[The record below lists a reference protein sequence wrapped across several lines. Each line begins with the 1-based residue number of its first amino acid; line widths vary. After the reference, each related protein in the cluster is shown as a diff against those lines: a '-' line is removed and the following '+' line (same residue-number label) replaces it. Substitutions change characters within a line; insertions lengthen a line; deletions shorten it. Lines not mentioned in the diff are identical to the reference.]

1 MPELY
6 LFCATMQYITLQH
19 GGRLAYTRHEGG
31 TGTPCILLHGFCE
44 NQEVWHHILPFL
56 DTCDCYT
63 VDLPGFGQSDPL
75 PQPGMEHYAAAVE
88 ALIKA
93 LSLKE
98 YVLIGHSLGGYV
110 ALEMAAAERDLSLNI
125 HHSSLRGLGLVHS
138 HPFTDDATR
147 LEGRQRG
154 LALVE
159 GGKQELFVSQLF
171 PGLFTPDFA
180 DNFRYVV
187 DTLINNAKKGPAE
200 GIAMAIKSMMQRRDH
215 TETLQNLRCPV
226 LFALGE
232 ADTLIPQAMVQ
243 SMIHLPSVAHIH
255 IGESVAHMGMYENP
269 TWLGEAMQQFLIVN
283 C

>member
-1 MPELY
+1 
-6 LFCATMQYITLQH
+6 MQYITLQH

-31 TGTPCILLHGFCE
+31 SGTPCMLLHGFCE

-75 PQPGMEHYAAAVE
+75 PQPGMEHYAAAIG
-88 ALIKA
+88 ALIEA

-110 ALEMAAAERDLSLNI
+110 ALEMADDPSFNVQ
-125 HHSSLRGLGLVHS
+125 HSSLKGLGLVHS
-138 HPFTDDATR
+138 HPFTDDAAR

-159 GGKQELFVSQLF
+159 GGKQDLFVSQLF
-171 PGLFTPDFA
+171 PGLFTPNFA
-180 DNFRYVV
+180 QNFGYVV
-187 DTLINNAKKGPAE
+187 DTLIDNAKAGPTE

-215 TETLQNLRCPV
+215 TATLRNLHCPV

-232 ADTLIPQAMVQ
+232 ADTLIPAEMVQ
-243 SMIHLPSVAHIH
+243 AMIHLPEVAHIH
-255 IGESVAHMGMYENP
+255 IGEGVAHMGMYENP
-269 TWLGEAMQQFLIVN
+269 TWLGEAVKGFGCLGV
-283 C
+283 